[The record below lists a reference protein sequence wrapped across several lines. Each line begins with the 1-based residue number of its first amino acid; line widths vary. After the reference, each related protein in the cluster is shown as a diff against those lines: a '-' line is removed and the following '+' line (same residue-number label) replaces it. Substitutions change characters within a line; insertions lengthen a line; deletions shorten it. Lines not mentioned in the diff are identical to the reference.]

1 MEFSQILSELRPF
14 MYCATEGGA
23 SATKTICGDA
33 PKAASPQKPA
43 PEPAPALAPVITPVQ
58 PDTLAW
64 CCYILLHGRGAY
76 ETLVSVASASFSNA
90 DELNLRRALVDE
102 IAKDPKKVKSHC
114 NHKITKVALEEIKSN
129 LLTGVKLKIP
139 ELIAFCVY
147 YNKSVIVIFGDNPL
161 VERGVRGDEA
171 LAPRPPNKCYTT
183 INSGVDDAADADAII
198 YYNSRSKKYSI
209 GAGAPAPD
217 LSKMIA
223 IEQYN
228 KIMRGFSAYKTA
240 ELEEMYK
247 MFCESGETLSKK
259 EMYEFV
265 YKTLHACVP
274 Q

>member
-1 MEFSQILSELRPF
+1 MQSEFSQLFSELRPF
-14 MYCATEGGA
+14 MHGGGGA
-23 SATKTICGDA
+23 AAPQPNICGDGI
-33 PKAASPQKPA
+33 KKASPQKPTA
-43 PEPAPALAPVITPVQ
+43 PAPAPAPVITPIQ
-58 PDTLAW
+58 SDTLAW

-76 ETLVSVASASFSNA
+76 ETLISVASSSFSNA

-102 IAKDPKKVKSHC
+102 IVKDPKKVKSHC

-147 YNKSVIVIFGDNPL
+147 YNKSVIVVFDNNPL
-161 VERGVRGDEA
+161 VERGNEA
-171 LAPRPPNKCYTT
+171 LAPRPPCYMT
-183 INSGVDDAADADAII
+183 INSGVDDAAADADATI

-209 GAGAPAPD
+209 DVGGAPAPD

-247 MFCESGETLSKK
+247 MFCVETDETPSKK